1 MKKRLLAF
9 ICLILMVSGC
19 ASIRL
24 QKQTFTIEL
33 GQDVYAN
40 PSLYIKNPD
49 NYDLSKMKVVALS
62 VGIVK
67 KDNRFITKN
76 MDYIVVGEYDF
87 KIVSGNNDIPFKIK
101 IKDTKPPV
109 VLSSISELT
118 IAPGEQIPWSEYFP
132 ATDLSGVSYEITGL
146 DYNNRG
152 EYDCI
157 LNISDRFGNTT
168 QKPVKIIVG

>member
-1 MKKRLLAF
+1 MKKRLWAIL
-9 ICLILMVSGC
+9 CLIFLITGC
-19 ASIRL
+19 SSLRL

-40 PSLYIKNPD
+40 PSLYIKNAD
-49 NYDLSKMKVVALS
+49 NYDLSKISVVALS
-62 VGIVK
+62 TGIVK

-87 KIVSGNNDIPFKIK
+87 KIVSGRQEIPFRIK

-109 VLSSISELT
+109 VLSSIAELT
-118 IAPGEQIPWSEYFP
+118 IAPGEMVNWNDYFP
-132 ATDLSGVSYEITGL
+132 ATDLSGVSYEVVGL

-152 EYDCI
+152 EYDCV

-168 QKPVKIIVG
+168 SKAIKIIVG